1 MATLLTTVVPLS
13 RFSCLEPRCEL
24 RPPCASWRRQALTAA
39 ACCESLP
46 CVRQLSES
54 RCLCTWA
61 RRSRDITGA
70 SILHA
75 EQLWRDFRVDGQ
87 PGCAAGSFGSCEIVR
102 MHGHFDQRHQRE
114 VSLNACRRT
123 CATCL
128 PKWAPTRPYGQEPSL
143 RSRGSWLLVPH
154 VVLESPCYRCA
165 SGWPLGTRQ
174 LCVCVQLAPTAR
186 ALLMATCPM
195 QVLNTCSA
203 SADGH
208 DGMVP
213 NCMLPEVIRREAIG
227 QCYAENRTIT

>member
-1 MATLLTTVVPLS
+1 MGEMKP
-13 RFSCLEPRCEL
+13 
-24 RPPCASWRRQALTAA
+24 
-39 ACCESLP
+39 
-46 CVRQLSES
+46 
-54 RCLCTWA
+54 
-61 RRSRDITGA
+61 DIAGA

-75 EQLWRDFRVDGQ
+75 EQLGRDSRIDGQ
-87 PGCAAGSFGSCEIVR
+87 PRCAAGSFGWCEIVR

-128 PKWAPTRPYGQEPSL
+128 PKWAPARPYGQEPSL
-143 RSRGSWLLVPH
+143 RSRGSWLLAPH

-165 SGWPLGTRQ
+165 SSWPLGTRQ

-195 QVLNTCSA
+195 QALNTCSA